1 MTAGPATLPD
11 LEVIK
16 ESRMTLSDRLRD
28 EIKRRGPITFHDW
41 MQAALYDERDGYY
54 RRADRIRQGR
64 SGDYRTAPETSP
76 LFGATFANY
85 FAQCYFDLGS
95 PDNWTIF
102 EMGAGRG
109 DFAHAVL
116 NTLRTSFPDVF
127 AATRYLIGEIGDE
140 ARNAAARKLRDY
152 SDRVQFQPLDQLTSP
167 FPGIIFS
174 NELLDAFPVH
184 RVIGCDGG
192 LRELWVDVNEA
203 EDFAWRPC
211 DLDERVAEYCE
222 RIGLRL
228 KEGQIYEVNLE
239 AEDFVAQ
246 AARLIDRGFL
256 ISVDY
261 GSDRADLLNAPHRTA
276 GTLRSFR
283 RHRMTDDVLSH
294 PGERDLTTTVDWTQI
309 QKAGKR
315 NNLQTTRFERLDKF
329 LMSEGLLE
337 LLSGLSGQRLDAAA
351 TVSLQLGAR
360 ELIRP
365 DGLAASF
372 QVLIQQKES

>member
-1 MTAGPATLPD
+1 
-11 LEVIK
+11 
-16 ESRMTLSDRLRD
+16 MTLSDRLRD
-28 EIKRRGPITFHDW
+28 RIKRRGPITFHDW

-64 SGDYRTAPETSP
+64 AGDYRTAPEISP

-85 FAQCYFDLGS
+85 FAQCYSDLGS
-95 PDNWTIF
+95 PDNWAIF

-140 ARNAAARKLRDY
+140 TQKTAAQKLRDY
-152 SDRVQFQPLDQLTSP
+152 SDRVEFQALEQLTSP

-184 RVIGCDGG
+184 RVIGSDGG
-192 LRELWVDVNEA
+192 LKELCVDVNEM

-211 DLDERVAEYCE
+211 DLDERVAEFCE
-222 RIGLRL
+222 RIDLRL
-228 KEGQIYEVNLE
+228 NEGQIYEVNLE

-261 GSDRADLLNAPHRTA
+261 GSDRADLLTAPHRTA

-283 RHRMTDDVLSH
+283 RHLMTDDVLSH
-294 PGERDLTTTVDWTQI
+294 PGEQDLTTTVDWTQI
-309 QKAGKR
+309 QEAGAR
-315 NNLQTTRFERLDKF
+315 NNLETTRFERLDKF
-329 LMSEGLLE
+329 LMNEGLLE
-337 LLSGLSGQRLDAAA
+337 LLSGLTEQSLDAAA

-372 QVLIQQKES
+372 QVLIQQKQS